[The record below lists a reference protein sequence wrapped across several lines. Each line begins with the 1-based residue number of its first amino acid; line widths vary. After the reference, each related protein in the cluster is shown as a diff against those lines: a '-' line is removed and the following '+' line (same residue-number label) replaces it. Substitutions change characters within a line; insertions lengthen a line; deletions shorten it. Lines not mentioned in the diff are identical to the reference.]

1 MAKSVCILVR
11 RAPYGVIQAAEA
23 VRHIN
28 GAVTNGFDTT
38 AVFADDGIYVLKTGQ
53 DARGTSFTSLS
64 GALNDTLAKPE
75 PQAKI
80 LVHRSSAEARGLSD
94 NDLIS
99 GVTWISD
106 SELAALIAETPNVMT
121 F

>member
-28 GAVTNGFDTT
+28 GAVANGFAAT
-38 AVFADDGIYVLKTGQ
+38 AVFADDGIYVLKVGQ
-53 DARGTSFTSLS
+53 DAGNTSFTSLG

-75 PQAKI
+75 PRAQI
-80 LVHRSSAEARGLSD
+80 LVHRTSAEARGLGED
-94 NDLIS
+94 DLIS

-106 SELAALIAETPNVMT
+106 SELAELMAETPNVML

>member
-28 GAVTNGFDTT
+28 GAVGNGFTTT
-38 AVFADDGIYVLKTGQ
+38 AVFADDGVYVLKAKQ
-53 DARGTSFTSLS
+53 DAVDTTFTNLG
-64 GALNDTLAKPE
+64 GALKDTLAKPE
-75 PQAKI
+75 PRAQI
-80 LVHRSSAEARGLSD
+80 LVHRSSAELRGLNED
-94 NDLIS
+94 DLLS
-99 GVTWISD
+99 GVTWIND
-106 SELAALIAETPNVMT
+106 GELAALMAETPNVML

>member
-1 MAKSVCILVR
+1 MAKSVCIMVR

-28 GAVTNGFDTT
+28 GAVANGFVTT
-38 AVFADDGIYVLKTGQ
+38 AVFVDDGVYVLKAEQ
-53 DARGTSFTSLS
+53 NAQGTTFTDL
-64 GALNDTLAKPE
+64 GAAISDTLAKPE
-75 PQAKI
+75 PRAQI
-80 LVHRSSAEARGLSD
+80 LAHRTSAALRGLSD
-94 NDLIS
+94 DDLIS

-106 SELAALIAETPNVMT
+106 SELAELIAATPNVML

>member
-28 GAVTNGFDTT
+28 GAVANGFAAT
-38 AVFADDGIYVLKTGQ
+38 AVFADDGVYALKTGQ
-53 DARGTSFTSLS
+53 DVGNSSFTSLG
-64 GALNDTLAKPE
+64 GALTDTLAKPE
-75 PQAKI
+75 PRARI
-80 LVHRSSAEARGLSD
+80 LVHRSSAEARGLHD
-94 NDLIS
+94 DDLLP

-106 SELAALIAETPNVMT
+106 SELAELMAETSNVML